1 MIMPPWI
8 AVLPSMPCRDDV
20 DDDGWIV
27 NFEWDSIVAT
37 NFRGRQG
44 RKGWFYVLGLLMFA
58 KAEFMWMS
66 PIAAVVVVVL
76 Q

>member
-1 MIMPPWI
+1 
-8 AVLPSMPCRDDV
+8 MPCRDDV

-44 RKGWFYVLGLLMFA
+44 RQGWSYVLRLLMFA

-66 PIAAVVVVVL
+66 PIAALVVVVVL
-76 Q
+76 QQ